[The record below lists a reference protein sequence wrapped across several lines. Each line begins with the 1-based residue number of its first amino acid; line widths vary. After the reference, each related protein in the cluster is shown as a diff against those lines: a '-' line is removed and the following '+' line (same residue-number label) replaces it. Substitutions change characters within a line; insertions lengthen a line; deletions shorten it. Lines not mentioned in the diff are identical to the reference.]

1 MNIFQKMVT
10 GIRKSFSMQGWSPI
24 YESISSDEEFA
35 RRPLRANE
43 KVSWVYACVKFIS
56 SSILSANLRLYK
68 IQPDGTWDEIT
79 SDPVLDVIEY
89 PNNYM
94 SRTELFF
101 IIGSFLELTGEA
113 TLLKIKDM
121 FGRTVGLY
129 PLNPLNLELKLEGG
143 WPSKWVHRS
152 YKEGRSYEEIYEY
165 DDILQIKYPNPS
177 NVFRGLSPISAIA
190 DATDTAYYVEK
201 WQKNFFKNSAVPS
214 AVIQA
219 ERTLSD
225 AQFKRLKAE
234 IDEKYRGVSNAHK
247 VMLFENKLEF
257 KPITMPMKDMQLLE
271 LKQYNRQEIAAIYGL
286 PLAKLG
292 IVEDVN
298 RASAEQLDYTYAKDT
313 LTPKLTLIAETLT
326 KSLLRDIGIKDK
338 VFFYD
343 SVIPKNMMLETT
355 KNTQYLDRGV
365 LTINEVRDEM
375 GLQPV
380 PWGDEP
386 FKKAEEGEKPKDF
399 KEAEDGKKVMF

>member
-1 MNIFQKMVT
+1 MGVFKRFMQKA
-10 GIRKSFSMQGWSPI
+10 FSMQGWQPL
-24 YESISSDEEFA
+24 YEVISKDEEFA

-43 KVSWVYACVKFIS
+43 KVSWVYACARFIS
-56 SSILSANLRLYK
+56 SSIAAANLRLYRVERDSSW
-68 IQPDGTWDEIT
+68 QEIT
-79 SDPVLDVIEY
+79 EDPLLDSIMR
-89 PNNYM
+89 PSLYM
-94 SRTELFF
+94 SRTELFY
-101 IIGSFLELTGEA
+101 ISAQFLELTGEA
-113 TLLKIKDM
+113 DLLKIKDQL
-121 FGRTVGLY
+121 GRVVGFH
-129 PLNPLNLELKLEGG
+129 PLNPMNLELKTKSG
-143 WPSKWVHRS
+143 WPDKWIYRS
-152 YKEGRSYEEIYEY
+152 TKDNQPFEQVFEFG
-165 DDILQIKYPNPS
+165 DIMQIKYPNPT
-177 NVFRGLSPISAIA
+177 NIYRGLSPLSAIA
-190 DATDTAYYVEK
+190 DATDTAYFVEK

-219 ERTLSD
+219 ERSLSD
-225 AQFKRLKAE
+225 AQFRRLKEE
-234 IDEKYRGVSNAHK
+234 IDEKYRGVTNAHK

-271 LKQYNRQEIAAIYGL
+271 LKKYNRQEICAIYGV

-313 LTPKLTLIAETLT
+313 LTPKLVMIAEALT
-326 KSLLRDIGIKDK
+326 KGILRDSGVKDK

-343 SVIPKNMMLETT
+343 SVIPKNLMIETT
-355 KNTQYLDRGV
+355 RNTQYLDRGV

-386 FKKAEEGEKPKDF
+386 FKKAEEQEKPK
-399 KEAEDGKKVMF
+399 EAEGGKKVMF

>member
-1 MNIFQKMVT
+1 MNILQKIAS
-10 GIRKSFSMQGWSPI
+10 GFRKSFSMQGWQPL
-24 YESISSDEEFA
+24 YDSITTDEEFA

-56 SSILSANLRLYK
+56 SSIVSGNLRLYR
-68 IQPDGTWDEIT
+68 IQPDGTWDEIV
-79 SDPVLDVIEY
+79 SDPVLDVLNS
-89 PNNYM
+89 PNLYM
-94 SRTELFF
+94 SRTEMFF
-101 IIGSFLELTGEA
+101 LIGSFLELTGEA

-121 FGRTVGLY
+121 FGRTVGLQ
-129 PLNPLNLELKLEGG
+129 PLNPLSMELKLEGG
-143 WPSKWVHRS
+143 WPSKWIYRS
-152 YKEGRSYEEIYEY
+152 FKLNQPYETEY
-165 DDILQIKYPNPS
+165 DYSDILQIKYPNPS

-190 DATDTAYYVEK
+190 DATDTAYYVDK
-201 WQKNFFKNSAVPS
+201 WQKNFFRNSAVPS

-271 LKQYNRQEIAAIYGL
+271 LKQFNRQEIAAIYGL

-326 KSLLRDIGIKDK
+326 KSLLRDNGIKDK
-338 VFFYD
+338 VLFYD
-343 SVIPKNMMLETT
+343 SVIPKNQMIETA

-365 LTINEVRDEM
+365 LTINEVRDEL

-386 FKKAEEGEKPKDF
+386 FKKAEEGEKPK
-399 KEAEDGKKVMF
+399 EDGKKVMA